1 MTDRGGFQQGTIKV
15 PNEVNLDSIM
25 IDHGSSSLRFSVL
38 GPSAHPVS
46 AYEIIRDWGL
56 VIGGKKQI
64 HISLDRER

>member
-1 MTDRGGFQQGTIKV
+1 MTEGGFHRGTIKV

-46 AYEIIRDWGL
+46 AYEIMRRDWGL

-64 HISLDRER
+64 HISLDRE